1 MIMDSEYVFDNLK
14 PIDQLRAKPVK
25 LIQKKIPSD
34 QWNDFD
40 YADPDAKGFDGFDVV
55 WNNLAPLIGICL
67 IVFAELESELEYNLY
82 ELVNDRAS
90 QLGMVVTNTM
100 SFEQKL
106 QTYITLLRL
115 VDPEPNTQYRADIS
129 QLKKH
134 LKRAGEVRNIITHA
148 KWPSLTKDGY
158 VFSSV
163 DTIGSSSLELNL
175 KYFELNRN
183 KLEEY
188 RAYLQGVT
196 NAVNYIHSEYLE
208 ILCSSITPRQN
219 GTF

>member
-1 MIMDSEYVFDNLK
+1 MDSEYVFDNLE

-55 WNNLAPLIGICL
+55 WNDLAPLIGICL

-115 VDPEPNTQYRADIS
+115 VDPEPNTQYRVDIS
-129 QLKKH
+129 QLK
-134 LKRAGEVRNIITHA
+134 NI
-148 KWPSLTKDGY
+148 
-158 VFSSV
+158 
-163 DTIGSSSLELNL
+163 
-175 KYFELNRN
+175 
-183 KLEEY
+183 
-188 RAYLQGVT
+188 
-196 NAVNYIHSEYLE
+196 
-208 ILCSSITPRQN
+208 
-219 GTF
+219 